1 MTWTAPR
8 TWVAGEKPS
17 AATMNTHIRDD
28 LLALVDRIQIVRK
41 SADENVISSTTLQ
54 NDDHLLFTAVAG
66 QTYSGEVVCFFTT
79 SSSAIDAK
87 VGFSFPA
94 GTMSFG
100 ANAMDPA
107 VGAGVIGSGI
117 WGAFSSATSGTSA
130 LGVGVASADTIVRVP
145 FTFLCTTGGTVNFQ
159 WAQNTSTATN
169 MTLKAGSS
177 IQAIRVTV

>member
-1 MTWTAPR
+1 MAWTAPR
-8 TWVAGEKPS
+8 TWVTSEVVT
-17 AATMNTHIRDD
+17 AAQFNAHVRDNE
-28 LLALVDRIQIVRK
+28 LALVDRIQLVRK

-66 QTYSGEVVCFFTT
+66 QTYVGEVVCFFTS

-87 VGFSFPA
+87 VGFAFPA

-100 ANAMDPA
+100 TTAMDPA
-107 VGAGVIGSGI
+107 VASGVIGSGI
-117 WGAFSSATSGTSA
+117 WTAFSSATSGTSA
-130 LGVGVASADTIVRVP
+130 ASVGVASADTVVRVP
-145 FTFLCTTGGTVNFQ
+145 FTFLCTTGGTVNFM

>member
-1 MTWTAPR
+1 MAWTAPR
-8 TWVAGEKPS
+8 TFVTAEIET
-17 AATMNTHIRDD
+17 AAIFNTHLRDN
-28 LLALVDRIQIVRK
+28 LLALSDRIIPVRK
-41 SADENVISSTTLQ
+41 TADQNIISSTTLT
-54 NDDHLLFTAVAG
+54 NDTHLLFTAVAG
-66 QTYSGEVVCFFTT
+66 QAYVGEVICFFTT

-130 LGVGVASADTIVRVP
+130 LGGGVASADTLVRVP
-145 FTFLCTTGGTVNFQ
+145 FTFLCTTGGTVQFM

-169 MTLKAGSS
+169 LTLKLNSNL
-177 IQAIRVTV
+177 QAIRVAV